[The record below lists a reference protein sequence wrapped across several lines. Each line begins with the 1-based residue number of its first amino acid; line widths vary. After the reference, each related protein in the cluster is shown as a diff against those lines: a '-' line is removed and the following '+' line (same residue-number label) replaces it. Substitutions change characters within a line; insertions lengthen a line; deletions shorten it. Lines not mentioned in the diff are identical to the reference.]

1 MSLQLLSLQQQG
13 FETDGSGYPTLS
25 NCTTAQ
31 TAAQAQAG
39 TKSLQLTSSA
49 AGNMFCKSAVIP
61 IMPGRSYSIS
71 AWFRSAV
78 SARTCVTQLN
88 WVQSDGSTLSALH
101 ASDQGGNITDSTSA
115 WTQTSAQTYTA
126 PLDAFYVQVIL
137 QVNSTGAGAEV
148 HYVDTV
154 SLLDNA
160 APLFKHGRLFEA
172 LLNGKDVSPYLFSAE
187 SNVYVDT
194 AKVST
199 AKSSWESF
207 ISGDA
212 FAQFFGY
219 GYFDTTLTDVRAT
232 FQAAPGVFTFG
243 PAGATAIGDP
253 VRLYNFNTVSYRE
266 APNVKAAVPFN
277 WAIDSTA
284 PLGIG
289 ECLHPLAAES
299 PGTITGTGSPLVTGV
314 SSSTGAVAHLHV
326 TAYSA
331 GTHQFKLQDATALN
345 GAYTDITGGAFS
357 NVSATGGQ
365 RLVITGTIRAY
376 VRAVATIAT
385 AAATYSI
392 SVART

>member
-1 MSLQLLSLQQQG
+1 MSLQLLSLQDQG
-13 FETDGSGYPTLS
+13 FEAGIGDWAATL
-25 NCTTAQ
+25 NCTVAQ
-31 TAAQAQAG
+31 SAAQAHSG
-39 TKSLQLTSSA
+39 TKSMSMTSTAGGDMNA
-49 AGNMFCKSAVIP
+49 AAAVIAV
-61 IMPGRSYSIS
+61 MPGRSYTFT

-78 SARTCVTQLN
+78 SARTCNLFVN
-88 WVQSDGSTLSALH
+88 WLQASGAASALH
-101 ASDQGGNITDSTSA
+101 ASDTNAGSDSSST
-115 WTQTSAQTYTA
+115 WTQTAGATFTA
-126 PLDAFYVQVIL
+126 PLDAFTAQLVVQVKA
-137 QVNSTGAGAEV
+137 TGAGAEV
-148 HYVDTV
+148 HYVDDV
-154 SLLDNA
+154 SLLDVS
-160 APLFKHGRLFEA
+160 APFFKHGRLFEA

-232 FQAAPGVFTFG
+232 FQAAPGVFTFA

-253 VRLYNFNTVSYRE
+253 VRLYSFNTVSYRE

-277 WAIDSTA
+277 WGIDSTA

-345 GAYTDITGGAFS
+345 GAYTDIAGGAFS